1 MSRRSKANIELA
13 KTVVGPNNEVALGP
27 IMVDLARQVHPLVLG
42 EGYRRRQQTRSL
54 AELLLAPHVKNATNR
69 KKIVDFLSSDSGS
82 HDYTLNCRE
91 AGALGLPVEKC
102 SKNLY
107 PVVSKLFKNFRDEMK
122 LGEPFNVNHFPAKI
136 LGKTRTEFMIES
148 ARRQAI
154 DVLLDQRLFVLD
166 ADRHDAFI
174 HALDNPP
181 APGPK
186 LRSLLRRVPAW
197 QR

>member
-1 MSRRSKANIELA
+1 MAKGRSSSSKAHRAETIAVAERASVTDTKGSINLRIESH
-13 KTVVGPNNEVALGP
+13 T
-27 IMVDLARQVHPLVLG
+27 RQLIDD
-42 EGYRRRQQTRSL
+42 
-54 AELLLAPHVKNATNR
+54 AAA
-69 KKIVDFLSSDSGS
+69 
-82 HDYTLNCRE
+82 
-91 AGALGLPVEKC
+91 
-102 SKNLY
+102 
-107 PVVSKLFKNFRDEMK
+107 
-122 LGEPFNVNHFPAKI
+122 I

-166 ADRHDAFI
+166 PQRYDAFM

-197 QR
+197 QK